1 MHKNNLRYLTVL
13 SIFFLVLTA
22 CDSKSKPD
30 DDDDDS
36 GHTTDYV
43 IDAPVLLL
51 NNSRDGLVWE
61 EVENADGYM
70 LSLNGGAY
78 SEADNYSF
86 ASINGHYQ
94 ISVYAKAALGYD
106 DSDVV
111 SYTYDVRSLSY
122 GTITRSGVDNSLY
135 TWEQNF
141 ISCETEFSSTGI
153 HNEDAFASNTSLS
166 FQSEVSGQLA
176 IRMFG
181 GYDETNHIYY
191 PETSTTSYI
200 NIAMN
205 SVESRS
211 ILNGTETD
219 LIDYFDIRYFNGSSE
234 VMTANVNVTHEDID
248 VEGISDAINFRF
260 NDGNYYKFMTKISTP
275 ISRYESISFY
285 AKGNGKTNMAV
296 QFVSSDLYVSYNLG
310 VLSTNWS
317 YINLPFDDEGWK
329 VNGSSM
335 TLKDV
340 VENLGT
346 QYGIMDVSEVVS
358 FLPTLSIIYKSVNGN
373 PLWTST
379 NCYMANIDLSKNI
392 DPVNRQIFNLEN
404 IYSGKSGDNTSVR
417 LDKLGETAIS
427 LSTLN
432 LESNSSIDMTV
443 EKTAEGY
450 TFRSLGDNGASLTM
464 VLEATRGGELLSF
477 VSASGSSSAHFSGLS
492 FETISIIDDFESYES
507 TGVGYDK
514 NNLDK
519 ESRSGLRGEF
529 LSEYYVAGSQSE
541 LLNDEWSLMGSTDYL
556 NLINTDAHSGTN
568 AMRVKNS
575 SNAMRHTTWGVFSG
589 EAKPWKAASHFSFFM
604 KNTSSTPVVLY
615 FRLFTS
621 KKVDASVFN
630 GTTKVQID
638 VNASTDW
645 TQYIIDLDNTK
656 TYYGY
661 TMTVEKVYGSTIYP
675 MMDDLAL
682 FGDVNPW
689 GVI

>member
-1 MHKNNLRYLTVL
+1 MHKSNFKYLTML
-13 SIFFLVLTA
+13 SIFFLILTA
-22 CDSKSKPD
+22 CDEKQKPD
-30 DDDDDS
+30 NPD
-36 GHTTDYV
+36 GPGNTTDYT
-43 IDAPVLLL
+43 IDAPVLQL
-51 NNSRDGLVWE
+51 NISRDGLVWD
-61 EVENADGYM
+61 EVENADSYM
-70 LSLNGGAY
+70 LSLNGGAFN
-78 SEADNYSF
+78 EAENYPFS
-86 ASINGHYQ
+86 SINGHYQ
-94 ISVYAKAALGYD
+94 ISVYAKAAIGYD
-106 DSDVV
+106 DSEIV

-122 GTITRSGVDNSLY
+122 GTISRSGVDHSLY
-135 TWEQNF
+135 TWEKNF

-153 HNEDAFASNTSLS
+153 HDENAFTSNTSLS

-191 PETSTTSYI
+191 PETSQTSYI

-205 SVESRS
+205 SVEARS
-211 ILNGTETD
+211 VLTGAEID
-219 LIDYFDIRYFNGSSE
+219 LIDYFDIRYFNGSNE
-234 VMTANVNVTHEDID
+234 VMTANVNVTHESVD
-248 VEGISDAINFRF
+248 VEGLSDAINFRF

-275 ISRYESISFY
+275 ISRYEAISFY

-296 QFVSSDLYVSYNLG
+296 QFVSSDFYVSYNLG

-329 VNGSSM
+329 VNGSSL

-340 VENLGT
+340 VENQGS

-379 NCYMANIDLSKNI
+379 NCYVAQIDLANNAT
-392 DPVNRQIFNLEN
+392 PVNRQIFSLED
-404 IYSGKSGDNTSVR
+404 IYSGKSGDNTNVR
-417 LDKLGETAIS
+417 LDKINENTIN

-432 LESNSSIDMTV
+432 LASNTSLDMQV
-443 EKTAEGY
+443 EKTTEGY
-450 TFRSLGDNGASLTM
+450 NFSSASDNGASLSM
-464 VLEATRGGELLSF
+464 IMEASRGGELLSF
-477 VSASGSSSAHFSGLS
+477 VSASGSLSAHFSGLS

-541 LLNDEWSLMGSTDYL
+541 LLNDEWSLMGSSDYL

>member
-1 MHKNNLRYLTVL
+1 MQKRDLKYLTLL

-22 CDSKSKPD
+22 CDGKQQS
-30 DDDDDS
+30 DDS
-36 GHTTDYV
+36 NDTGNPTDYT
-43 IDAPVLLL
+43 IDTPILQL
-51 NNSRDGLVWE
+51 NNSRDGLVWD
-61 EVENADGYM
+61 EVENADSYM

-78 SEADNYSF
+78 SEADNYFFS
-86 ASINGHYQ
+86 SINGHYQ
-94 ISVYAKAALGYD
+94 ISVYAKAAIGYD
-106 DSDVV
+106 DSEIV
-111 SYTYDVRSLSY
+111 SYVYDVRSLSY
-122 GTITRSGVDNSLY
+122 GTVSRSGVEYSLY

-153 HNEDAFASNTSLS
+153 HDENAFTSNTSLS
-166 FQSEVSGQLA
+166 FQAEISGQLA

-181 GYDETNHIYY
+181 GFDEIDHIFY
-191 PETSTTSYI
+191 PETSQTSYI

-205 SVESRS
+205 SVDSRS
-211 ILNGTETD
+211 VLTGAEID

-234 VMTANVNVTHEDID
+234 VMTANVNVTHESID
-248 VEGISDAINFRF
+248 VEGLSDAINFRF
-260 NDGNYYKFMTKISTP
+260 NDGNYYKFMTKIPTP
-275 ISRYESISFY
+275 ISRYEAISFY

-296 QFVSSDLYVSYNLG
+296 QFVSSDFYVSYNLG

-329 VNGSSM
+329 VNGSSI
-335 TLKDV
+335 TLRDV
-340 VENLGT
+340 VDKQGS

-358 FLPTLSIIYKSVNGN
+358 FLPTLAIVYKSVNGN

-379 NCYMANIDLSKNI
+379 NCYVAQIDLAKNTTQI
-392 DPVNRQIFNLEN
+392 NRQIFALED
-404 IYSGKSGDNTSVR
+404 IYSGKSSDNTNVR
-417 LDKLGETAIS
+417 LDKTNENTIN

-432 LESNSSIDMTV
+432 LASNTSLEMQV
-443 EKTAEGY
+443 EKNTEGY
-450 TFRSLGDNGASLTM
+450 TFSSASDNGASLTM
-464 VLEATRGGELLSF
+464 VMEASRGGELLSF
-477 VSASGSSSAHFSGLS
+477 VSASGSLSAHYYGLS
-492 FETISIIDDFESYES
+492 FETISIIDDFENYES

-514 NNLDK
+514 NNTNK
-519 ESRSGLRGEF
+519 ESRSGLRAEF

-556 NLINTDAHSGTN
+556 NLINSDAHSGTN

-630 GTTKVQID
+630 GTVKVQIN
-638 VNASTDW
+638 VNAYSDW

-661 TMTVEKVYGSTIYP
+661 TMTVEKVYGTTIYP
-675 MMDDLAL
+675 MMDNLAL

>member
-1 MHKNNLRYLTVL
+1 MHKSDFKYLTML

-22 CDSKSKPD
+22 CDGKKNPD
-30 DDDDDS
+30 GPDIPV
-36 GHTTDYV
+36 DYT
-43 IDAPVLLL
+43 IDTPILRL
-51 NNSRDGLVWE
+51 NSSRDGLIWD

-78 SEADNYSF
+78 SEAENYSF

-94 ISVYAKAALGYD
+94 ISVYAKAAIGYD
-106 DSDVV
+106 DSEIV

-122 GTITRSGVDNSLY
+122 GTISRSGVDYSLY

-141 ISCETEFSSTGI
+141 IYCETEFSSTGI
-153 HNEDAFASNTSLS
+153 HDENAFTSNTSLS
-166 FQSEVSGQLA
+166 FQSGVSGQLA

-181 GYDETNHIYY
+181 GFNETDHIYY
-191 PETSTTSYI
+191 PEVSQTSYI

-205 SVESRS
+205 SVEARS
-211 ILNGTETD
+211 ILNGAETD

-234 VMTANVNVTHEDID
+234 VMTANVNVTHESIN
-248 VEGISDAINFRF
+248 VEGLSDAINFRF
-260 NDGNYYKFMTKISTP
+260 NDGNYYKFMTKISSP
-275 ISRYESISFY
+275 VSRYESISFY

-296 QFVSSDLYVSYNLG
+296 QFVSSDFYVSYNLG

-329 VNGSSM
+329 VNGTSA
-335 TLKDV
+335 TLKEM
-340 VENLGT
+340 VEKQGS

-358 FLPTLSIIYKSVNGN
+358 LLPTLAIIYKSVNGN

-379 NCYMANIDLSKNI
+379 NCYVANVNLAKNI
-392 DPVNRQIFNLEN
+392 TPINRQIFALEE
-404 IYSGKSGDNTSVR
+404 IYSGKSSDNTNVC
-417 LDKLGETAIS
+417 LDKINNTTIS

-432 LESNSSIDMTV
+432 LASNTSLDMQV
-443 EKTAEGY
+443 EKTIQGY
-450 TFRSLGDNGASLTM
+450 TFSSASDSGASLTM
-464 VLEATRGGELLSF
+464 VMKASRGGELLSF
-477 VSASGSSSAHFSGLS
+477 VSASGSLSAHYNGLS

-507 TGVGYDK
+507 TGIGYDK
-514 NNLDK
+514 NNTDK
-519 ESRSGLRGEF
+519 NSRSELRSEY
-529 LSEYYVAGSQSE
+529 LSEYYVAGSKSE

-556 NLINTDAHSGTN
+556 NLVNSGAHSGTN
-568 AMRVKNS
+568 AMRIKNS

-604 KNTSSTPVVLY
+604 KNTSSTPIVLY

-630 GTTKVQID
+630 GTTKVQIN
-638 VNASTDW
+638 VSASSDW

-675 MMDDLAL
+675 LMDDLAL

-689 GVI
+689 GAN